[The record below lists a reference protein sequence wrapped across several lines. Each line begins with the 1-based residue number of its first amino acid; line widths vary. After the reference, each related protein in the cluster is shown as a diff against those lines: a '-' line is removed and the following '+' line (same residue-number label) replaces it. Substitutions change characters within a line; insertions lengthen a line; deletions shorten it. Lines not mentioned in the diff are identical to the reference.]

1 MKTIFLGKNG
11 IWIAVLFTGIVL
23 VVAGLYQLALGLYGL
38 PGSREAGPPT
48 VGTQAGTTEP
58 GTPPAKSPAGQAKN
72 GERSEERKD
81 LKAKHEFFVEYR
93 LERDRTRS
101 QQIDLLRE
109 IVNNQ
114 NSSEESRK
122 EANRRLL
129 AISQAIDTEM
139 KIENLIRA
147 ENFKDAVAF
156 VQEKSAT
163 IIVQTPAL
171 TPMDK
176 NKLTD
181 IAVRV
186 TGLTPENIVVIPKV

>member
-1 MKTIFLGKNG
+1 MKTIFFGKSG
-11 IWIAVLFTGIVL
+11 IWIAVMLTGIAL
-23 VVAGLYQLALGLYGL
+23 VAAGLYQLVLGLYDTS
-38 PGSREAGPPT
+38 GSREAGPPA
-48 VGTQAGTTEP
+48 VGTQAETVAP
-58 GTPPAKSPAGQAKN
+58 GD
-72 GERSEERKD
+72 RKEKGND
-81 LKAKHEFFVEYR
+81 MKAKHEFFVEYR
-93 LERDRTRS
+93 LERDRIRS

-114 NSSEESRK
+114 NSSEETRK

-139 KIENLIRA
+139 KLENLIRA

-163 IIVQTPAL
+163 IIVQTPVL
-171 TPMDK
+171 TPLDK
-176 NKLTD
+176 NKLTE

-186 TGLTPENIVVIPKV
+186 TGLQQENIVVIPKV